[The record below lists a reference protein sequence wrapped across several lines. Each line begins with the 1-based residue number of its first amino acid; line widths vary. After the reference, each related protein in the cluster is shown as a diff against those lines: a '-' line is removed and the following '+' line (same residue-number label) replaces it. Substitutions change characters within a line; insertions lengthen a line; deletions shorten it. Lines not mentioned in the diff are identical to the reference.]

1 MRTAETQPCLGRP
14 YFNPWIP
21 NHESDSD
28 SSNTMAPPDWF
39 RLMRVRASNQSRQGP
54 QGSLMLER
62 QQLEV
67 FHSQSDDSVVI
78 QCHGWMGADTCKDL
92 LRVLEA
98 AFERRVQRLRLDLCH
113 VRGIDEAG
121 IDCVLRTAQRCR
133 QVG

>member
-1 MRTAETQPCLGRP
+1 
-14 YFNPWIP
+14 
-21 NHESDSD
+21 
-28 SSNTMAPPDWF
+28 
-39 RLMRVRASNQSRQGP
+39 
-54 QGSLMLER
+54 MLER

-78 QCHGWMGADTCKDL
+78 QCHGWMDADTCKDL

-133 QVG
+133 QVGAILELESGSVVRDALAMSGQPLSA